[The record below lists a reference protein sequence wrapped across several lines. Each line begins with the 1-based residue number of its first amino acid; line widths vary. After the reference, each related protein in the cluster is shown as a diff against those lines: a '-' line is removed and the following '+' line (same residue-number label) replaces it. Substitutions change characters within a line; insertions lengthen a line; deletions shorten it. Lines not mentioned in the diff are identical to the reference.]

1 MFTDVKEIYRGAS
14 LDIRLIYLKKNKLR
28 QIILAQKLLDKKWM
42 GNDTEHKQI
51 KGNNS

>member
-1 MFTDVKEIYRGAS
+1 MFTAVKELYRRAT

-28 QIILAQKLLDKKWM
+28 QIILAQKLLDKEWM
-42 GNDTEHKQI
+42 GNDAEYKQI